1 MDRQPLSRDA
11 ILGGTL
17 ATERRAN
24 RVISTIESRV
34 THMRTETQ
42 RAVEAL
48 FLGRE
53 LQFAR
58 TFGDDYLRSLKLSV
72 TLVDAPGIEDIER
85 FARQWKPLVPPEAEI
100 RGQAIRVLSARYGA
114 DADRHPETFAALGF
128 HDAAVRAAVGAI
140 TGGDSRP
147 RPPAGAASPGVAPND
162 DEDSDESILRNA
174 ERALEWV
181 SVPAGTELIRQ
192 GDEPDFLY
200 FVISGRFRVFLG
212 TGDERRAVA
221 DLGRGELAGEIGV
234 LTGERRSADV
244 VAMRDSEVVQL
255 PQEAVLR
262 MAHHSPRMLLRV
274 NQVLARRL
282 RLELAHQQH
291 RPAAQLTIGVI
302 GSLSGFSPR
311 PFAEALAESLRP
323 LGSVVHVT
331 RELVERT
338 IPRLRTTDDPSQDAE
353 LLAWLSEQEA
363 RHRYVLFE
371 ADDHAS
377 PWTDLCMRQADRVA
391 IVADARGSAA
401 PGAVELRLREVNDAA
416 RKELVLV
423 HPEQT
428 VRPRGTAAWLKQ
440 RDVTAHHH
448 VKLNERELI
457 DRCARRLAG
466 RSVGLVLGGGGV
478 RGYAHIGAWRAFE
491 EAGVAVDAIGGTSV
505 GAIMAAG
512 MATGRNAEQM
522 AELGRIF
529 ARSRIMDLTLPVV
542 SFFSSRAITRL
553 LQEHTAGVRI
563 EDLWRPFFCVST
575 SLSAA
580 EPVVHRQGP
589 LWKAVRASC
598 AIPGV
603 FAPVTSDTGEILVDG
618 AIMNNVPVDVMR
630 AHCESGLV
638 FAVNLSAPAEKED
651 PYSFGPWVSGW
662 RVAWSRLNPFA
673 RAVRAPSILTTM
685 LRTTEAGSIHRMRT
699 SEVLSMADL
708 VISPDVERFRRLDF
722 RNYEAL
728 EQLGYEGTRTALAGW
743 LESQAATAREEGA
756 PQSA

>member
-17 ATERRAN
+17 ATERRAS
-24 RVISTIESRV
+24 RVVSTIEARV
-34 THMRTETQ
+34 THMRTETR

-48 FLGRE
+48 FVGRE
-53 LQFAR
+53 LQFSR
-58 TFGDDYLRSLKLSV
+58 TFGDDYLRSLKLSA
-72 TLVDAPGIEDIER
+72 TLVDTPGIEDIER
-85 FARQWKPLVPPEAEI
+85 FARQWKPLVPPEADVRSE
-100 RGQAIRVLSARYGA
+100 AIRLLAGRYGA
-114 DADRHPETFAALGF
+114 NQHRHPETFAALGF
-128 HDAAVRAAVGAI
+128 QDAAVRAGVGAGAEDAI
-140 TGGDSRP
+140 GAGPASDGASRS
-147 RPPAGAASPGVAPND
+147 AGVSQ
-162 DEDSDESILRNA
+162 DEDSEESILRNA

-212 TGDERRAVA
+212 AGDERRAVA

-234 LTGERRSADV
+234 LTGERRTADV
-244 VAMRDSEVVQL
+244 VAMRDSEVVRL
-255 PQEAVLR
+255 PQDAVLQ

-282 RLELAHQQH
+282 RLELAHQQQ

-302 GSLSGFSPR
+302 GSAPGYSPK
-311 PFAEALAESLRP
+311 PFAEKLAVSLRP
-323 LGSVVHVT
+323 LGSVLHVT
-331 RELVERT
+331 REMVERT

-371 ADDHAS
+371 ADERTS

-391 IVADARGSAA
+391 IVADAGGPSAPGMVEDRLQQVNGSARR
-401 PGAVELRLREVNDAA
+401 ELI
-416 RKELVLV
+416 LV

-428 VRPRGTAAWLKQ
+428 ARPRGTAAWLKQ

-448 VKLNERELI
+448 VKLNDRELI

-491 EAGVAVDAIGGTSV
+491 EARVAVDAIGGTSV

-512 MATGRNAEQM
+512 MATGRDAEQM
-522 AELGRIF
+522 ADLGRVF
-529 ARSRIMDLTLPVV
+529 ARSRIMDLTLPIV
-542 SFFSSRAITRL
+542 SFFSSRAITKL

-563 EDLWRPFFCVST
+563 EDLWRPFFCIST
-575 SLSAA
+575 SLSTA
-580 EPVVHRQGP
+580 EPVVHRDGP

-603 FAPVTSDTGEILVDG
+603 FAPVTSEAGEILVDG

-630 AHCESGLV
+630 AHCESGPV

-651 PYSFGPWVSGW
+651 PHSFGPWVSGW
-662 RVAWSRLNPFA
+662 RVAWSRVNPFA
-673 RAVRAPSILTTM
+673 RTVRAPSILTTM

-708 VISPDVERFRRLDF
+708 VITPDVERFRRLDF
-722 RNYEAL
+722 RNYKAL
-728 EQLGYEGTRTALAGW
+728 EELGYEASRAAIAGW
-743 LESQAATAREEGA
+743 LKTQAAAVDEDRTRQYA
-756 PQSA
+756 